1 MGIFLSIYCIC
12 VVLNI
17 IVAIILICIRSLTT
31 GVFLWWWYPVFIFI
45 YLFIL
50 VVLGLC
56 CCLQAFSSCQEWG
69 VLSGYRMQAS
79 HCGNFSCYGLWAL
92 EHRLGSCGPQVQL
105 LHGMWDLLGPGI
117 KPMSPEFAGRFLI
130 TGLPGKSQYPVFKI
144 ILRTRYSIYI

>member
-31 GVFLWWWYPVFIFI
+31 GVFLWWWYPVFIFM
-45 YLFIL
+45 YLIL

-56 CCLQAFSSCQEWG
+56 CCLQAFSSCQELG
-69 VLSGYRMQAS
+69 ILSGYRMQAS